1 MVAVETVGALLV
13 AAAASLFMAW
23 AIGAGSSGS
32 TPFAPAVGA
41 NAISVMR
48 AGFVVGILGLLGASL
63 QGANVTEAVGRELIR
78 GVTITPTAAVV
89 GLLTAAAL
97 VAVGVFTGYP
107 IATAFTVTGA
117 VVGVGLA
124 LGGDPAWA
132 KYREIAALWLATPF
146 LGGGIAYATAKL
158 LRDERVPEPV
168 AVPVLGGVVGA
179 ILANIDFALL
189 GSAGGSATIAGELG
203 ETLAPLVGPAAG
215 LSPGTARL
223 PLRVAVT
230 VALAI
235 VAALALR
242 VDVVRDAAAGQ
253 RHFLLVM
260 GGLVAFSAGG
270 SQVGLALGPLLPL
283 LDDVAVS
290 VPLPALLFG
299 GGLGLLL
306 GSWTGA
312 PRMIKALSQD
322 YSSLGPRRSIA
333 ALIPSFAI
341 AQTAVSFGIP
351 VSFNEIIVSAIIG
364 SGYAAGGAGVSG
376 RKMGYTVVAWAGS
389 LTLALAVAY
398 GLAVLATGIVG

>member
-1 MVAVETVGALLV
+1 
-13 AAAASLFMAW
+13 MAW

-48 AGFVVGILGLLGASL
+48 AGFYVGLLGLAGAVF
-63 QGANVTEAVGRELIR
+63 QGANVTEAVGKSLILNQPL
-78 GVTITPTAAVV
+78 TPTASII
-89 GLLTAAAL
+89 AL
-97 VAVGVFTGYP
+97 VVAAILVALGVFKGYP

-132 KYREIAALWLATPF
+132 KYQEIGTLWVLVPF
-146 LGGGIAYATAKL
+146 VGGGISYTTARL
-158 LRDERVPEPV
+158 LRNERIPEV
-168 AVPVLGGVVGA
+168 VLVPVLAGVVGL
-179 ILANIDFALL
+179 ILANIRFVFL
-189 GSAGGSATIAGELG
+189 GPSGVQRSVA
-203 ETLAPLVGPAAG
+203 ETLADGFGSTLGARAGISLALAAV
-215 LSPGTARL
+215 
-223 PLRVAVT
+223 VA
-230 VALAI
+230 VALAWDMRGDE
-235 VAALALR
+235 AR
-242 VDVVRDAAAGQ
+242 GQ
-253 RHFLLVM
+253 RHFLLAL

-283 LDDVAVS
+283 TDTVAI
-290 VPLPALLFG
+290 PLLALLFG
-299 GGLGLLL
+299 GGVGLLL

-341 AQTAVSFGIP
+341 AQTAVFFGIP

-364 SGYAAGGAGVSG
+364 SGYAAGGSAVSG
-376 RKMGYTVVAWAGS
+376 SKMGYTVLAWIGS
-389 LTLALAVAY
+389 LTGALAISY
-398 GLAVLATGIVG
+398 GTFVVVTGLL